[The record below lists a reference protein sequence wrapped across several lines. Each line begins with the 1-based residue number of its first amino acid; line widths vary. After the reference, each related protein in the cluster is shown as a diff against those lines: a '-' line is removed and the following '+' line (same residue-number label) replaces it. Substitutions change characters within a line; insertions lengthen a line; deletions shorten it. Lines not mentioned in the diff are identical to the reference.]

1 VRFLALALPAALLIL
16 AVAGPIA
23 AALGVGVDTE
33 ALAARGVGRP
43 GGLDAGH
50 LVAVLGFEATALTAL
65 YLLVEGKTRS
75 RLLDGLLTGFAAWLF
90 RGPLLVVTVGA
101 LTRLPTEP
109 FWQAARIDLVA
120 LPVAG
125 LAVGLCASF
134 THGATDAAGATGS

>member
-23 AALGVGVDTE
+23 AALGLGIDTE
-33 ALAARGVGRP
+33 PLAVRGVARP
-43 GGLDAGH
+43 AGLEIRHQA
-50 LVAVLGFEATALTAL
+50 AALGFEAMALTAL
-65 YLLVEGKTRS
+65 FLLVEGKTRS
-75 RLLDGLLTGFAAWLF
+75 RLVDGLLAGFAAWLF

-134 THGATDAAGATGS
+134 THGATDAAGP

>member
-23 AALGVGVDTE
+23 AGLGLGVDTE
-33 ALAARGVGRP
+33 ALAVRGVARP
-43 GGLDAGH
+43 GGLDARH
-50 LVAVLGFEATALTAL
+50 QVAVLGFEATALTAL
-65 YLLVEGKTRS
+65 FLLVEGKTRS
-75 RLLDGLLTGFAAWLF
+75 RLLDGLLAGLAAWLF

-109 FWQAARIDLVA
+109 FWQTARIDLVA

-134 THGATDAAGATGS
+134 TQSATGAAAP